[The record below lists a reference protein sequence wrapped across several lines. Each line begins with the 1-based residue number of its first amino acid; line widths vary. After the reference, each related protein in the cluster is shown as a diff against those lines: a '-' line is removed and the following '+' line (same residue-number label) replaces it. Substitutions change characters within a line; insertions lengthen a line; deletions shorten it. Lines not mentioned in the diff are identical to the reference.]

1 MIKTLSHISLSSSN
15 LEKVKKFYID
25 ILKFK
30 IVHKFI
36 NPKTN
41 FEYGIFIFC
50 GNNTLLEF
58 FYDKAK
64 TKKKTGA
71 VFRHMCFEVQN
82 IYAFKKKVQKK
93 FKKKIIIGRGKT
105 DGVLKF
111 WLRDFENNPVEF
123 HSYDKISR
131 LNRIG
136 NMSTQD
142 FMIKEY
148 KKFKKNN
155 S

>member
-58 FYDKAK
+58 
-64 TKKKTGA
+64 
-71 VFRHMCFEVQN
+71 
-82 IYAFKKKVQKK
+82 
-93 FKKKIIIGRGKT
+93 
-105 DGVLKF
+105 L
-111 WLRDFENNPVEF
+111 
-123 HSYDKISR
+123 
-131 LNRIG
+131 
-136 NMSTQD
+136 
-142 FMIKEY
+142 
-148 KKFKKNN
+148 
-155 S
+155 

>member
-58 FYDKAK
+58 F
-64 TKKKTGA
+64 TIKKK
-71 VFRHMCFEVQN
+71 Q
-82 IYAFKKKVQKK
+82 KKKGSCILAYM
-93 FKKKIIIGRGKT
+93 F
-105 DGVLKF
+105 
-111 WLRDFENNPVEF
+111 
-123 HSYDKISR
+123 
-131 LNRIG
+131 
-136 NMSTQD
+136 
-142 FMIKEY
+142 
-148 KKFKKNN
+148 
-155 S
+155 